1 MKLKSDSV
9 ACFLHFKKMMENLLS
24 TKIKYFQSDGALE
37 LTKGAFKFVLDDYGI
52 IPRISCPHTQ
62 QQNGIAKCKHHHNTK
77 LGLSLMFHSSIPK
90 PYWLEAFSTTAY
102 LINRLPTLV
111 LNSTSP
117 YEVLFNTR
125 PDYSHLRTFGCA
137 CYPYLG
143 PYKHDKLSPKSIFC
157 VFLGYSTHSKGY
169 RCLDP
174 NTDRIYT
181 SRHVVFD
188 ESTFS
193 FTSMVST
200 SPTLATHHQWVNL
213 PIPSQNYYQVRS
225 PLLLLPYHLHPNHLP
240 HHHQYPYLNPILHLP
255 QFNLNLCS
263 TLLNLLPLLITLY

>member
-1 MKLKSDSV
+1 
-9 ACFLHFKKMMENLLS
+9 MENLLS

-37 LTKGAFKFVLDDYGI
+37 LTKGAFKFVLVDCGI

-62 QQNGIAKCKHHHNTK
+62 QQNGIVECRHRHITE
-77 LGLSLMFHSSIPK
+77 LGLSLMFHSSMPK
-90 PYWLEAFSTTAY
+90 PYWLKAFSTVAY
-102 LINRLPTLV
+102 LINRLPTSV

-117 YEVLFNTR
+117 YEVFFNTR
-125 PDYSHLRTFGCA
+125 LDYSQLRTFGCA

-143 PYKHDKLSPKSIFC
+143 PYKHDKLSPKSILC

-174 NTDRIYT
+174 KIGRIYT
-181 SRHVVFD
+181 SRHGVFD
-188 ESTFS
+188 ESIFP

-213 PIPSQNYYQVRS
+213 PIPSQKLQPS
-225 PLLLLPYHLHPNHLP
+225 PFSSPSLSLSPSP
-240 HHHQYPYLNPILHLP
+240 
-255 QFNLNLCS
+255 
-263 TLLNLLPLLITLY
+263 